1 LGPHGPMGGPNLG
14 PSWAGLKIR
23 PSWAPGGTNL
33 GRGPPW
39 AGLKF
44 GPWLMLMKSTSK
56 CTTLCIH
63 LFRVYLSWKS
73 VDVLAVRACS
83 RREAFVHISL
93 HVSSTRNVVDAFVQ
107 IPEKLADLH
116 GKYKASFI
124 HMAS

>member
-1 LGPHGPMGGPNLG
+1 MGPWGDTLGPGPTMGGAEV
-14 PSWAGLKIR
+14 WAMVNVNEK
-23 PSWAPGGTNL
+23 
-33 GRGPPW
+33 
-39 AGLKF
+39 
-44 GPWLMLMKSTSK
+44 
-56 CTTLCIH
+56 H
-63 LFRVYLSWKS
+63 LQMHDAVHPLIPCVS
-73 VDVLAVRACS
+73 VVEECRRSLAVRACS